1 MFLIYINDLVELLA
15 TYNIKVKLFADDAK
29 LYVKVVN
36 SVDVAVLQDAITA
49 LVSWAEEWQLSVAID
64 KCCVLHVGKCFTTT
78 DICINDTPLPVVASC
93 RDLGITVS
101 SDLSPSLYITDIVR
115 KAHQRANMIFR
126 CFLSRNIDLLVRAF
140 ITYVCPLLEYNSVVW
155 SPSLKRDVIL
165 IEQVQRRFT
174 KRLRGYRDLPYVERL
189 KRLNL
194 EMLETRRIKS
204 DLVMCYKII
213 FDIVHLNKHDFFSI
227 GQY

>member
-1 MFLIYINDLVELLA
+1 MC
-15 TYNIKVKLFADDAK
+15 VKF
-29 LYVKVVN
+29 YEGVV
-36 SVDVAVLQDAITA
+36 
-49 LVSWAEEWQLSVAID
+49 
-64 KCCVLHVGKCFTTT
+64 
-78 DICINDTPLPVVASC
+78 
-93 RDLGITVS
+93 
-101 SDLSPSLYITDIVR
+101 SPSLYITDTVR

-140 ITYVCPLLEYNSVVW
+140 ITYVRPLLEYNSVVW

-174 KRLRGYRDLPYVERL
+174 KRLVERL

-213 FDIVHLNKHDFFSI
+213 FDIVHLNKHDFFNWPILTPGS
-227 GQY
+227 G